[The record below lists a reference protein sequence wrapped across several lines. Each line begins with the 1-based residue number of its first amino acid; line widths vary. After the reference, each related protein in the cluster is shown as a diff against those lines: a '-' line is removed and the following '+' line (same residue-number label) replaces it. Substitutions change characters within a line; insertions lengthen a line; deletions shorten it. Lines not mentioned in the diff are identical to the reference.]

1 MQNEERKLTVAPQVN
16 AKPFAA
22 IAATA
27 AVEEP
32 AGRVTR
38 SRSEVDTLNAH
49 VSSYGADA
57 SKGNMLALN
66 PSLDSKLQ
74 KIFELIDTD
83 SSGDVDKQEFQAFL
97 MKQKNKTTQAL
108 LVRTMNADK

>member
-1 MQNEERKLTVAPQVN
+1 MTVAPQVN
-16 AKPFAA
+16 TKPFAA
-22 IAATA
+22 IASMA

-38 SRSEVDTLNAH
+38 SRSEVDTMNAH

-74 KIFELIDTD
+74 KIFAC
-83 SSGDVDKQEFQAFL
+83 SKHQYPNAC
-97 MKQKNKTTQAL
+97 
-108 LVRTMNADK
+108 LVVVAKKAQ